1 MMVARLMPQ
10 NEILILDSVT
20 KFGHAALGK
29 VAISASHG
37 GGYAGYLAARAGVRG
52 VILHD
57 AGIGKDQAGIAALP
71 YLDEL
76 GVAAAT
82 VDFQSARIGDGAD
95 MAKNGI
101 ISHVNETAR
110 AAGCRPNQPAMDC
123 AAAMQTVQN
132 RGGEVPGYAE
142 ARFVFREEG
151 DGIKVI
157 GCDST
162 SLVKAEDE
170 GDIVVTASHGDL
182 LKDSP
187 SWGDRPD
194 VLAAVFNDAGSD
206 DPTRL
211 GDLDTRGIAGAT
223 VSTESARIGDARSTY
238 EDGIIS
244 HINETARRR
253 GARIEMSCRDFVQQ
267 ILDSTK
273 DNA

>member
-1 MMVARLMPQ
+1 MSQ
-10 NEILILDSVT
+10 NDILIMDSVT

-29 VAISASHG
+29 VAIAASHG

-76 GVAAAT
+76 GIAGAT
-82 VDFQSARIGDGAD
+82 IDFRTARIGDGAD
-95 MAKNGI
+95 MAKNGT

-110 AAGCRPNQPAMDC
+110 AAGCKPGQSAMDC
-123 AAAMQTVQN
+123 AVAMQSA
-132 RGGEVPGYAE
+132 RSGGREVSGYAE
-142 ARFVFREEG
+142 ARFVLLDSG
-151 DGIKVI
+151 NGTKVI

-162 SLVKAEDE
+162 SLVKPEDE

-182 LKDSP
+182 LNESP

-194 VLAAVFNDAGSD
+194 VLAAIFNDAGSS

-211 GDLDTRGIAGAT
+211 ADLDTRGIAGAT

-238 EDGIIS
+238 EDGVIS
-244 HINETARRR
+244 HINETARAR
-253 GARIEMSCRDFVQQ
+253 GARIRISCREFVQQ
-267 ILDSTK
+267 MLDSMEQ
-273 DNA
+273 